1 MRHFH
6 LRGHWCHDS
15 EKGRREDAGHTLKQ
29 RARQPQKPCHHPTE
43 RVNCYQNSMIVLK
56 VKNSSRNN
64 AGIARQP
71 YRDDVALQLKR
82 MKNTL
87 LPTKEKISEPSHD
100 SFFQGGEGGVAREIN
115 LTDGSSFKSS
125 ESNIEK
131 ADWTSAAFFEESFAW
146 HSDNNAD
153 LSIPKADTALLRTLQ
168 RAIRG
173 FTLESKCLLSQ
184 PRRQKLFSKSTAQ
197 EAHAASLTFRVDVNV
212 NVTAVTIGARK

>member
-64 AGIARQP
+64 AGLARQP

-87 LPTKEKISEPSHD
+87 LPTKEKSANLHTTFFFGGGGALQGKSISLMGHPSNP
-100 SFFQGGEGGVAREIN
+100 QN
-115 LTDGSSFKSS
+115 LILRRLIGLRQ
-125 ESNIEK
+125 
-131 ADWTSAAFFEESFAW
+131 
-146 HSDNNAD
+146 HS
-153 LSIPKADTALLRTLQ
+153 LRKVCCGTQTTTQTYPFLRLTLHFC
-168 RAIRG
+168 G
-173 FTLESKCLLSQ
+173 
-184 PRRQKLFSKSTAQ
+184 LFSAQ
-197 EAHAASLTFRVDVNV
+197 YEGSLWRVNNV
-212 NVTAVTIGARK
+212 SFQNRAGKHFF